1 MGVYLRCS
9 DLIHIIVMYKISKIG
24 ILILY
29 PTLNVL
35 LPLFI
40 FGTLGFQI
48 SQGGQVGS
56 GLASSV
62 LISSLLSLLLL
73 VFIVFYIFHIIK
85 NKTFSKQADG
95 TRKAGVGDWFAVI
108 FSALAIQS
116 IVSNL
121 IKLLA

>member
-1 MGVYLRCS
+1 
-9 DLIHIIVMYKISKIG
+9 MYKISKIG

-29 PTLNVL
+29 PALNFL

-40 FGTLGFQI
+40 FGTLGLQIFQE
-48 SQGGQVGS
+48 GQVGS

-62 LISSLLSLLLL
+62 LISSVLSVLLF
-73 VFIVFYIFHIIK
+73 VFIAFYIFYIIK
-85 NKTFSKQADG
+85 NKTFSKQPDG
-95 TRKAGVGDWFAVI
+95 KRKAGVSDYFAVI

-121 IKLLA
+121 LKLLA

>member
-1 MGVYLRCS
+1 
-9 DLIHIIVMYKISKIG
+9 MYKISKIG

-29 PTLNVL
+29 PTLNLL
-35 LPLFI
+35 LPIFI
-40 FGTLGFQI
+40 FGTIGLQV

-62 LISSLLSLLLL
+62 LISSLLSVLLL
-73 VFIVFYIFHIIK
+73 VFIAFYVFYIIK

-95 TRKAGVGDWFAVI
+95 TRKAGVGDWFAVV
-108 FSALAIQS
+108 FSALAILS

-121 IKLLA
+121 LKLLA